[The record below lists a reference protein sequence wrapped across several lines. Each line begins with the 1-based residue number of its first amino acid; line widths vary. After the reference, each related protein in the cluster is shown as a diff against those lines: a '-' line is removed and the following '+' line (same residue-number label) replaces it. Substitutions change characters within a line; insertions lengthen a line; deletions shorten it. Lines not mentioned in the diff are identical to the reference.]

1 MKILS
6 QLTIILSISLAGE
19 VLAAALPLPI
29 PASIY
34 GIVILFA
41 LLHTGVL
48 SVDAIRET
56 SSFLIAIMSML
67 FIPAGVG
74 LMNSFDLLRS
84 RLAAYAVIMV
94 VSTVVVM
101 AVSGRCAQAVIRREN
116 RTKEDAAHE

>member
-6 QLTIILSISLAGE
+6 QIAIILSISLSGE

-34 GIVILFA
+34 GIVILFT
-41 LLHTGVL
+41 LLVSRVL
-48 SVDAIRET
+48 HVDDIRET
-56 SSFLIAIMSML
+56 SSFLIAFMSML

-74 LMNSFDLLRS
+74 LMTSFPLLAENL
-84 RLAAYAVIMV
+84 LAYVVITA

-101 AVSGRCAQAVIRREN
+101 VVTGRAAQAVIRREG
-116 RTKEDAAHE
+116 KEGKAHE